1 MKPPFWEVTISR
13 RVVAGEEPTI
23 ESVNCFADRIAAEEY
38 AKRAL
43 CEDATM
49 WIIVRHVDAMAPL
62 GGVSGWIN
70 SAEEAKARQPRRRG
84 SQFRLTG

>member
-13 RVVAGEEPTI
+13 RAVAGEVPTI
-23 ESVNCFADRIAAEEY
+23 ESVNCFADRITAEEY

-43 CEDATM
+43 REDARLL
-49 WIIVRHVDAMAPL
+49 IAVRHVEATGPL
-62 GGVSGWIN
+62 GEVSGWIKW
-70 SAEEAKARQPRRRG
+70 AEEAKAHQPRPRG